1 MTTEDGLL
9 TRLAVKI
16 RQGVCALHG
25 HDSLLHFDNGRISLM
40 CFSCGHESPGW
51 EVGGRAARKQTAR
64 GTKPRAERRARR
76 LRGRASRRVG
86 AAYSRPKASG
96 VGAAYSERASRSRG
110 FVLNVPSSPVA
121 PAR

>member
-1 MTTEDGLL
+1 MTTDDGLL

-51 EVGGRAARKQTAR
+51 EVGGRAARTAR
-64 GTKPRAERRARR
+64 RRRRSQAACRASCTSPTSNERRVALAAR
-76 LRGRASRRVG
+76 S
-86 AAYSRPKASG
+86 
-96 VGAAYSERASRSRG
+96 
-110 FVLNVPSSPVA
+110 LNVPSSPVA
-121 PAR
+121 PAS

>member
-51 EVGGRAARKQTAR
+51 EVGGRAARKQTAPAPSR
-64 GTKPRAERRARR
+64 MPSVVHVAYADQ
-76 LRGRASRRVG
+76 RRV
-86 AAYSRPKASG
+86 A
-96 VGAAYSERASRSRG
+96 
-110 FVLNVPSSPVA
+110 
-121 PAR
+121 